1 LNLGLRWQL
10 FTPIYE
16 IGNRETNVQ
25 ELTGAIQLA
34 GVNGVSRA
42 MYNEYNGIA
51 NFLPRIGLAWN
62 PLRNTVLR
70 AALSRSSFSEGTA
83 NTTAWPPM
91 LHGTPTYLAI
101 LAAPTA
107 FRRIRSRSTRALRGS
122 APRER
127 APSRT

>member
-1 LNLGLRWQL
+1 LTLNLGLRWQL

-25 ELTGAIQLA
+25 ELTGAIELA

-62 PLRNTVLR
+62 PLIQ
-70 AALSRSSFSEGTA
+70 
-83 NTTAWPPM
+83 
-91 LHGTPTYLAI
+91 TP
-101 LAAPTA
+101 
-107 FRRIRSRSTRALRGS
+107 
-122 APRER
+122 
-127 APSRT
+127 